1 MSNIFLTIT
10 IDVEP
15 DCSSTWHYSSPLK
28 FNGVKI
34 GIKNLLQPLFNKYN
48 IIPTYLINNVV
59 LEDSESVEVF
69 QNLKGRFEL
78 GTHLHPEFIEPQK
91 SVFNYAGSKGEANSC
106 YYPPKIEYQKIKNIT
121 NLFKNNFGYSPISF
135 RSGRFSAGKNTIKSL
150 VDLGYKVDTSVTP
163 LIEWSDKT
171 REFPVSYI
179 DTPIQPYWTGEN
191 SFPQTINE
199 NIILE
204 VPVTIIKYSAFSIIE
219 ILKSFFGLRR
229 KISFSKPKWLRPI
242 YSNLTDFKNIVT
254 NLEKQFENQQIIVL
268 NMMFHNVEVI
278 PGISPYTR
286 NQKECDKYLQMLED
300 FFIYCNEK
308 EIQSVALSSLYEKY
322 KSRK

>member
-15 DCSSTWHYSSPLK
+15 DCSSTWHYANPLK

-34 GIKNLLQPLFNKYN
+34 GIKNILQPLFNKYN

-91 SVFNYAGSKGEANSC
+91 SVYNYAGSKGEANSC
-106 YYPPKIEYQKIKNIT
+106 YYSSNIEYQKIKNIT
-121 NLFKNNFGYSPISF
+121 KLFKNIFGYSPLSF
-135 RSGRFSAGKNTIKSL
+135 RAGRFSAGKNTIKSL

-163 LIEWSDKT
+163 FIEWSDKT

-191 SFPQTINE
+191 SFPQSTDE
-199 NIILE
+199 NFLLE

-219 ILKSFFGLRR
+219 ILKSIFRLRR
-229 KISFSKPKWLRPI
+229 KIVFSKPKWLRPI
-242 YSNLTDFKNIVT
+242 FSNLSEFKYIVN
-254 NLEKQFENQQIIVL
+254 NLEKQLGNHQIIVL

-278 PGISPYTR
+278 PRISPYTR
-286 NQKECDKYLQMLED
+286 NQKECDKYLQILED

-308 EIQSVALSSLYEKY
+308 GIQSVTLSSLYEKF
-322 KSRK
+322 KSQK